1 MKILFL
7 TQYFPPEVGAPQN
20 RIYELARLLVRRG
33 HEVTVLTGM
42 PNYPAYE
49 TFEGYKGKLIHK
61 EEMEGM
67 KIVRTWLY
75 VTKNTGFIPRLMN
88 YFSFTFSSVLLGSG
102 LVGRHDIVFTES
114 PPLFLGASGYILSKL
129 KRAKFIF
136 NVSDLWPESA
146 VKLGV
151 LNSRSLIKLSTW
163 LEEFSYRKS
172 SLITGQ
178 TQGII
183 DDIER
188 RGFKN
193 TFLLTNGTDTNFFS
207 RMNRSEELRKEW
219 NIPDKFAVVYAG
231 IIGIAQGLDI
241 ILEAANLV
249 RDHEGIQF
257 LLVGEGPEKK
267 RLVEKA
273 EKMGLSNIS
282 FIPLQAKKDMP
293 RIIASMDATIV
304 PLKRLELFKGALPS
318 KMFEALA
325 SELPIILAVEGEAQK
340 LIERSGGGICVEPE
354 NAKEVAEAVLKL
366 ANDPELAKNIGR
378 NGRRFVKE
386 YYDREVIVQRLE
398 EKLIELLK
406 RGV

>member
-1 MKILFL
+1 M

-20 RIYELARLLVRRG
+20 RIYELAKLLVKRG

-49 TFEGYKGKLIHK
+49 IFDGYKGKIIHK
-61 EEMEGM
+61 EEMEGI
-67 KIVRTWLY
+67 KVVRTWLY

-88 YFSFTFSSVLLGSG
+88 YFSFTFSSVLLGSF
-102 LVGRHDIVFTES
+102 LVGRQDIVITES

-151 LNSRSLIKLSTW
+151 LKNQLLIRLSTW

-172 SLITGQ
+172 QLITGQ

-188 RGFKN
+188 RGYKH
-193 TFLLTNGTDTNFFS
+193 TFLLTNGTDTKFFTPE
-207 RMNRSEELRKEW
+207 NRSEELRKEW
-219 NIPDKFAVVYAG
+219 NISDKFAVVYAG

-241 ILEAANLV
+241 ILEAADLLKEN
-249 RDHEGIQF
+249 RKIQF
-257 LLVGEGPEKK
+257 LLIGEGPEKK
-267 RLVEKA
+267 RLMEKA
-273 EKMGLSNIS
+273 DKMGLTNIS
-282 FIPLQAKKDMP
+282 FIPLQEKKKMP
-293 RIIASMDATIV
+293 KIIASMDATIV

-325 SELPIILAVEGEAQK
+325 SELPIILAVEGEAQR

-366 ANDPELAKNIGR
+366 ANHPDFAKQLGK
-378 NGRRFVKE
+378 NGRQFVKE
-386 YYDREVIVQRLE
+386 YYDREVIVKRLE
-398 EKLIELLK
+398 EKLIDLVK

>member
-1 MKILFL
+1 LKILFL

-20 RIYELARLLVRRG
+20 RIYELAKLLVKRG
-33 HEVTVLTGM
+33 HQVTVLTGM

-49 TFEGYKGKLIHK
+49 IFEGYKGKLTHK
-61 EEMEGM
+61 EEMEGI
-67 KIVRTWLY
+67 KVVRTWLY

-88 YFSFTFSSVLLGSG
+88 YFSFTFSSVLLGG
-102 LVGRHDIVFTES
+102 WFVGKHDIVLIES
-114 PPLFLGASGYILSKL
+114 PPLFLGASGYLLSKL

-146 VKLGV
+146 IKLGI
-151 LNSRSLIKLSTW
+151 LNSNLLIKLSTW

-183 DDIER
+183 EDIER

-193 TFLLTNGTDTNFFS
+193 TFLLTNGTDTNFFT
-207 RMNRSEELRKEW
+207 RNNRSEELRKEW
-219 NIPDKFAVVYAG
+219 NISNKFAVVYAG
-231 IIGIAQGLDI
+231 IIGIAQGLDL
-241 ILEAANLV
+241 ILEAADLV
-249 RDHEGIQF
+249 RDHQEIQF

-267 RLVEKA
+267 RLIEKA
-273 EKMGLSNIS
+273 QKMGLQNIS

-340 LIERSGGGICVEPE
+340 LIEKSGGGICVEPE
-354 NAKEVAEAVLKL
+354 NAKQVADAVLKL
-366 ANDPELAKNIGR
+366 ANDPELAKKIGEH
-378 NGRRFVKE
+378 GREFVKE
-386 YYDREVIVQRLE
+386 YYDRGKIVQRLE
-398 EKLIELLK
+398 EKLIDLLK

>member
-20 RIYELARLLVRRG
+20 RIYELAKLLVKRG
-33 HEVTVLTGM
+33 HEITILTGM

-49 TFEGYKGKLIHK
+49 IFDGYKGKIIHQ

-67 KIVRTWLY
+67 KVVRTWLY

-88 YFSFTFSSVLLGSG
+88 YFSFTFSSVLLGSF
-102 LVGRHDIVFTES
+102 LVGRQDIVITES

-146 VKLGV
+146 IKLGV
-151 LNSRSLIKLSTW
+151 LKNPFLIKLSTW

-172 SLITGQ
+172 HLITGQ

-193 TFLLTNGTDTNFFS
+193 TFLLTNGTDTKFFTPE
-207 RMNRSEELRKEW
+207 NRSEELRKEW
-219 NIPDKFAVVYAG
+219 NISDKFAVVYAG

-241 ILEAANLV
+241 ILEAADRLREHHNI
-249 RDHEGIQF
+249 HF
-257 LLVGEGPEKK
+257 LLIGEGPEKK
-267 RLVEKA
+267 RLMEKA
-273 EKMGLSNIS
+273 DKMGLTNIS
-282 FIPLQAKKDMP
+282 FIPLQEKKNMP
-293 RIIASMDATIV
+293 KIIASMDATIV

-325 SELPIILAVEGEAQK
+325 SELPIILAVEGEAQR

-354 NAKEVAEAVLKL
+354 NAKEVAEAVLR
-366 ANDPELAKNIGR
+366 LAKNPELKKQLGK

-386 YYDREVIVQRLE
+386 YYDREVIVERLE
-398 EKLIELLK
+398 KKLIDLVK